1 MKNFTFNREG
11 RLWYIDLPEYPGDK
25 KDLLMV
31 AGADKLLD
39 KLSNGKPTVSLT
51 ISEDEPVE
59 SGFEKMKKIMN
70 TPPFGGAMYS
80 TKYWPIWL
88 CKVTSFIYD
97 GRMPDVLYYK
107 VS

>member
-1 MKNFTFNREG
+1 MKTFIFNREG
-11 RLWYIDLPEYPGDK
+11 RLWYIDLPEWTGDK

-39 KLSNGKPTVSLT
+39 KLSGGKPTIRLT
-51 ISEDEPVE
+51 ISEDTPTEM
-59 SGFEKMKKIMN
+59 GFEKIKKIMN

-88 CKVTSFIYD
+88 CKVVEFIY
-97 GRMPDVLYYK
+97 GRMPEVLYYK
-107 VS
+107 VSD